1 MASTPPDTKVITA
14 CIDGS
19 ANTAAVCDAAAWA
32 GRSIDAPIR
41 FLHVVEP
48 DSKSTSGAG
57 ERLLEDTRD
66 RAVAQGALGVA
77 VQQRHGRLVE
87 TLQTC
92 EPETRLFV
100 IGRRGVDNAGGDPVL
115 GSQVEAV
122 ARTITRPILTT
133 VGVFEPPRR
142 WMLAFDGSVVAATA
156 VTRVARSPILK
167 GLPGHVVMVGEDT
180 NVNRAQ
186 LEAAAADLRTAGH
199 VVTYHLLRG
208 DVVDAL
214 LMFCR
219 SAGVGLMVMGA
230 FGHSRVRGFFV
241 GSNTERM
248 ITRSAVP
255 LLLLR

>member
-1 MASTPPDTKVITA
+1 MANAPPDDRVITA

-32 GRSIDAPIR
+32 GRSIGASIR
-41 FLHVVEP
+41 FLHVIEP
-48 DSKSTSGAG
+48 DNPPTSGAS
-57 ERLLEDTRD
+57 ERLLEDTRA
-66 RAVAQGALGVA
+66 RAVTQGAPAVA
-77 VQQRHGRLVE
+77 VQQRHGKFVE
-87 TLQTC
+87 TLRTC
-92 EPETRLFV
+92 EPDTRLFV
-100 IGRRGVDNAGGDPVL
+100 IGRRGVGNAGGEPVL

-122 ARTITRPILTT
+122 ARTISRPILTT
-133 VGVFEPPRR
+133 VGVFAPPKR
-142 WMLAFDGSVVAATA
+142 WMLAFDGSEVAATA

-167 GLPGHVVMVGEDT
+167 GLPGHVVMVGDDT

-186 LEAAAADLRTAGH
+186 LEAAAADLRAAGH

-208 DVVDAL
+208 DVVEAL
-214 LMFCR
+214 LTFCVGAR
-219 SAGVGLMVMGA
+219 VGLMVMGA